1 LAACPAKQL
10 EEVRSKHENEHAKF
24 REALATRE
32 KEIASLQ
39 EEISTLRTTVLEVVK
54 ERDEKKEEV
63 VDLTKSLGEA
73 TAEVLAKQ
81 DDLEKLWRRATKK
94 VKFLTQDN
102 AALKE
107 ESATL
112 RAKGI
117 SLERK
122 IASLQ
127 TDISEACAERD
138 RKNELAESVGSHFRE
153 ALAEILAKRD
163 MEYELRRAASE
174 KALRLIDELRRTVTA
189 QEQQVA
195 AKDDEQREHAWKQEE
210 KGREVHRLSN
220 ALASVLKTDE
230 KYKEKLQRH
239 RASVETQKR
248 NADVPEAACNKVR
261 RRV

>member
-10 EEVRSKHENEHAKF
+10 EEVRSKHENEHAKL

-39 EEISTLRTTVLEVVK
+39 EEISTRRTTVLEVVK

-117 SLERK
+117 SLEHK

-138 RKNELAESVGSHFRE
+138 RKNE
-153 ALAEILAKRD
+153 LAEILAKRD